1 MSAADS
7 NDVCKNRGKGPS
19 LQKKG
24 HRGVKFKE
32 KDIESFTQMDFT
44 TFQAY
49 RSEISATFK
58 RAGGALFNTIDALIA
73 ETEAKSFPALTQ
85 SPFFERRWHSLYEA
99 FHDGRIDI
107 QSLQKI
113 FIKYMPMPSPGKRLI
128 LGFDVTNIE
137 RPFSETSPDRTA
149 IPMQN
154 IPHTSSKKATAITY
168 GWKYATAVVLPE
180 KASSQTYVL
189 DQRRVPSE
197 KTELQVT
204 CQQMKQIVPLLPMR
218 PLSLYDRGYDCTW
231 FWCECSRL
239 PMDTLIRLKSNRT
252 FYQPAPPHSGK
263 RGAPRKDGD
272 KLKLSDATTHQ
283 QPDGMWSGDDV
294 KSHPVQISWWENMH
308 VRNARWLNLTVIKV
322 VRPRASNNKR
332 DPRVSWFVSIG
343 QDVNDGISQLALSY
357 GLRFGQEH
365 GYRFAKQAL
374 LWTLPRLRQP
384 EQFELWSQIVAI
396 VHNLIVLARDLVVA
410 ELYPW
415 ENKQREPSQQ
425 QLRRGLGKILPQLGT
440 PAPAPRVRGKSPG
453 RPHGAMVRKSPRSPI
468 VCKTVKKL
476 QPVPT

>member
-1 MSAADS
+1 
-7 NDVCKNRGKGPS
+7 
-19 LQKKG
+19 LQEKS
-24 HRGVKFKE
+24 HHGVKFRK
-32 KDIESFTQMDFT
+32 KAFRSFTQMDFT
-44 TFQAY
+44 TLQAY
-49 RSEISATFK
+49 RNEVYATFK

-107 QSLQKI
+107 QSLRKT
-113 FIKYMPMPSPGKRLI
+113 FIKYIPATKPGKRLI
-128 LGFDVTNIE
+128 LGFDITQVE
-137 RPFSETSPDRTA
+137 RPFSDTSPDRIA
-149 IPMQN
+149 IPKHN
-154 IPHTSSKKATAITY
+154 IPHTSQKKAMAITY

-180 KASSQTYVL
+180 KTSSQTYVL
-189 DQRRVPSE
+189 DQQRVPSD

-204 CQQMKQIVPLLPMR
+204 CQQLKQIVPLLPMR
-218 PLSLYDRGYDCTW
+218 PLSLFDRGYDCTW
-231 FWCECSRL
+231 FWCECSQL
-239 PMDTLIRLKSNRT
+239 PMDALIRLKGNRT
-252 FYQPAPPHSGK
+252 FYKPAPPHSGK

-272 KLKLSDATTHQ
+272 KLKLSDPTTHQ
-283 QPDGMWSGDDV
+283 QSDGMWSGNDI
-294 KSHPVQISWWENMH
+294 KRHPVQIYWWENMH

-322 VRPRASNNKR
+322 VRPRASDSKR

-343 QDVNDGISQLALSY
+343 QDLSDGIVQVALSY

-374 LWTLPRLRQP
+374 LWTLPRLRKP
-384 EQFELWSQIVAI
+384 EKFDLWSQIVAI
-396 VHNLIVLARDLVVA
+396 VHNLIILARDLVTA

-415 ENKQREPSQQ
+415 ENKRREPSMQ
-425 QLRRGLGKILPQLGT
+425 QLRRGLSKILPQLGT

-453 RPHGAMVRKSPRSPI
+453 RPHGAVIRESPRYP
-468 VCKTVKKL
+468 VVRKTVKKP